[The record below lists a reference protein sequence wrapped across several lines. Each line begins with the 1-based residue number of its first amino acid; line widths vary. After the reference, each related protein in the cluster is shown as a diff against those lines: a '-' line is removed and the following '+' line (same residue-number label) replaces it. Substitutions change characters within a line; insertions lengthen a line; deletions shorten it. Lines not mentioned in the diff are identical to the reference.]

1 MLPESFTLSP
11 LKNARFKPI
20 FSGGHITSDAGLLLL
35 REIDRRC
42 RLTQDIAACLE
53 DSRQAGK
60 VKHELVDLIRQRVY
74 GLACGYEDLND
85 HDNLRSD
92 LAFQTALSRITPL
105 ASKATLGRMEQA
117 VDRQAVVDAHQVLWQ
132 RFIDAHEQAPK
143 RIVLDFDA
151 TDIGAAWQTRRSILQ
166 RLL

>member
-1 MLPESFTLSP
+1 MLPESFTFSP
-11 LKNARFKPI
+11 LKKRQIQAD

-42 RLTQDIAACLE
+42 RLTQDVAACLE

-92 LAFQTALSRITPL
+92 LAFQTALNRITPL
-105 ASKATLGRMEQA
+105 ASKATLGT
-117 VDRQAVVDAHQVLWQ
+117 QV
-132 RFIDAHEQAPK
+132 RH
-143 RIVLDFDA
+143 
-151 TDIGAAWQTRRSILQ
+151 
-166 RLL
+166 